1 MFEIGS
7 ALREARERRGL
18 SLSQVEADTKI
29 RSRYIRALEDEDFAL
44 LPGATYAKGF
54 LRAYADYLGLDGHL
68 FIDEFSSRHFDPRR
82 ELDQPIAPRSRS
94 RPVARGRRESNLA
107 VIALAAIVAIS
118 ALVFLL
124 ALGGKSPPANLPTA
138 PPPST
143 PSTAGQPVQP
153 GAGTTGPSKPVRH
166 GKPKAYAVTLVSTTN
181 CYITVNAG
189 WPKGPAVPSVHG
201 TSLVGFT
208 MIPGQPVT
216 FTSKRPVYLTL
227 GAPTG
232 VTVTIGSRHVRL
244 PYAPPGTVLR
254 VTRKGITRA

>member
-29 RSRYIRALEDEDFAL
+29 RSRYIRALEDENFEL
-44 LPGATYAKGF
+44 LPGGTYAKGF

-68 FIDEFSSRHFDPRR
+68 FIDEFTSRHFDPRR
-82 ELDQPIAPRSRS
+82 ELDQPIAPRPRS
-94 RPVARGRRESNLA
+94 RPARGRRESNLV
-107 VIALAAIVAIS
+107 VIALAAIVAVS

-143 PSTAGQPVQP
+143 PSTGGQPVQP
-153 GAGTTGPSKPVRH
+153 GAGTTGPSKPVTHR
-166 GKPKAYAVTLVSTTN
+166 KPKAYAVTLVSTTN

-189 WPKGPAVPSVHG
+189 WPSGPAVSSVHG
-201 TSLVGFT
+201 SSLVGFT
-208 MIPGQPVT
+208 MIPGQPVS

-227 GAPTG
+227 GAPSG
-232 VTVTIGSRHVRL
+232 VTVTIGSHRARL
-244 PYAPPGTVLR
+244 PQAPPGTVLR